1 MASYSMAGP
10 TTSTPPVLRS
20 FSQRSKS
27 RSGCTEPICTW
38 ATFKTLVTWTMK
50 SWLVHDMILISRL
63 ILIHN
68 WVGFHP
74 LYTAKNQG
82 YGISWNGL
90 ARDSTKKHF
99 LCWKGMNTAIFVAS
113 HPKGRNRKL
122 LRMGGWIS
130 WKEVQKHPRI
140 QIMILCI
147 YIYIYETP
155 SSNNFSWI
163 WTRPSWSFLWQQK
176 HVFLCMTIDNWHLPL
191 QGSHISKPSHPWRN
205 PNGHSHAVVCAG
217 SGAIHQSNVANK
229 KCINRM
235 DWTVTN
241 TPWGSEIWVFF
252 QCSGRF
258 QIIPKL
264 WRWK

>member
-63 ILIHN
+63 ILIYN

-90 ARDSTKKHF
+90 ARDSTKKHV

-147 YIYIYETP
+147 YIYMKHLHQTTSHGSGHGLHDHFCGNKNMCFYV
-155 SSNNFSWI
+155 
-163 WTRPSWSFLWQQK
+163 WQ
-176 HVFLCMTIDNWHLPL
+176 LTIDIFHYKVATYPNQVTLGGTPTATAMLSSAQDPEQSINPMLPTKSASIEWIE
-191 QGSHISKPSHPWRN
+191 Q
-205 PNGHSHAVVCAG
+205 
-217 SGAIHQSNVANK
+217 
-229 KCINRM
+229 
-235 DWTVTN
+235 
-241 TPWGSEIWVFF
+241 
-252 QCSGRF
+252 
-258 QIIPKL
+258 
-264 WRWK
+264 

>member
-50 SWLVHDMILISRL
+50 SWLVHDMILISWL

-90 ARDSTKKHF
+90 ARDSTKKHV
-99 LCWKGMNTAIFVAS
+99 LCCGIPPQRQESQTS
-113 HPKGRNRKL
+113 EDGRLNL
-122 LRMGGWIS
+122 LKRS
-130 WKEVQKHPRI
+130 AK
-140 QIMILCI
+140 
-147 YIYIYETP
+147 T
-155 SSNNFSWI
+155 
-163 WTRPSWSFLWQQK
+163 
-176 HVFLCMTIDNWHLPL
+176 
-191 QGSHISKPSHPWRN
+191 SKN
-205 PNGHSHAVVCAG
+205 PNHDIVCLYKNIWNTLIKQLLVDLDMAFMII
-217 SGAIHQSNVANK
+217 SVATK
-229 KCINRM
+229 TMCFVYVRQL
-235 DWTVTN
+235 TSST
-241 TPWGSEIWVFF
+241 T
-252 QCSGRF
+252 R
-258 QIIPKL
+258 
-264 WRWK
+264 